1 VVKKERRS
9 TKLTGMKALALK
21 DGQLYGVSAG
31 GVQAIG
37 RGTSGP
43 ALHSSTGV
51 RAAGRLEASNRL
63 KVKDAHISDR
73 YVILRL
79 GGMLQVKGAP
89 WLGGELIGEVKA
101 PSTGEMKVEGWNV
114 FINDGKGTTNVFS
127 FMKPTKPVKVS
138 EYSETKLNWRRLVR
152 GERAFGISQGGD
164 QVLLYRRKTRAINRL
179 KIINFYKEKVNRA
192 GI

>member
-1 VVKKERRS
+1 
-9 TKLTGMKALALK
+9 M
-21 DGQLYGVSAG
+21 
-31 GVQAIG
+31 
-37 RGTSGP
+37 
-43 ALHSSTGV
+43 
-51 RAAGRLEASNRL
+51 
-63 KVKDAHISDR
+63 KVKDAHISDL

-79 GGMLQVKGAP
+79 GDMLQVKGAP
-89 WLGGELIGEVKA
+89 WLGSELIGEVKV

-114 FINDGKGTTNVFS
+114 LINDGKGTTHVFS
-127 FMKPTKPVKVS
+127 FMKPTKHVKVS

-164 QVLLYRRKTRAINRL
+164 QVLLYRRRTRALNRL